1 MLPDRSILKGQKLV
15 QNAQIE
21 THKYFGRFSNTV
33 HSDKRHQNMKGN
45 EKVGEWK
52 MRKWKEK
59 SDTTPL
65 FDALGALK

>member
-1 MLPDRSILKGQKLV
+1 
-15 QNAQIE
+15 
-21 THKYFGRFSNTV
+21 
-33 HSDKRHQNMKGN
+33 MKGN
-45 EKVGEWK
+45 EKVVEWK